1 MATRFSPDMGYLDR
15 FLRMI
20 AGLILIYV
28 GFITPQLVG
37 NAMINLL
44 PGLLG
49 ILNLA
54 SALTAFCPLYS
65 PANIRTR

>member
-1 MATRFSPDMGYLDR
+1 MGYLDR

-28 GFITPQLVG
+28 GFITPRLVG

-44 PGLLG
+44 PGLPG

-54 SALTAFCPLYS
+54 SALTAFCPFYS
-65 PANIRTR
+65 LANIGTRKDKNNLS